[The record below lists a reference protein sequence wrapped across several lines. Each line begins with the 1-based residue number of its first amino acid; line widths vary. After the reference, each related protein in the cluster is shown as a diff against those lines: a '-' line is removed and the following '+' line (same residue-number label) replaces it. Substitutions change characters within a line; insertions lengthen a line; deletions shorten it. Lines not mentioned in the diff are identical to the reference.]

1 MRMKAD
7 VEIVT
12 GFIGSGKTSFINTLI
27 QDTIVDNE
35 KIVVI
40 QCEAGET
47 KVDEKLQKHRCVLV
61 KCCDEEKPFTEEYIK
76 YLLDLY
82 RPHRLIIEF
91 NGTDIINELL
101 DNLQKKELKKRCKL
115 TTMFHISD
123 VVTFDLYLNNMSS
136 MLLPPIQ
143 LSNLILLNNIES
155 VSKEKLEE
163 IEVKIKNL
171 NSHAH
176 IIKVKNTGLL
186 KSTVKQANILD
197 KGFLKKCRIYMKNS
211 LYK

>member
-7 VEIVT
+7 IEIVT
-12 GFIGSGKTSFINTLI
+12 GFIGSGKTTFINALI

-35 KIVVI
+35 KIVII
-40 QCEAGET
+40 QCETGET
-47 KVDEKLQKHRCVLV
+47 KIEVKLQNHRAVIV
-61 KCCDEEKPFTEEYIK
+61 KSCDEEKPFTEEYIK
-76 YLLDLY
+76 YILDLY

-91 NGTDIINELL
+91 NGMEIINELL
-101 DNLQKKELKKRCKL
+101 DSLHKRDLKKRCKL

-123 VVTFDLYLNNMSS
+123 VATFDLYLNNMSS

-143 LSNLILLNNIES
+143 LSNLILLNNTDSIR
-155 VSKEKLEE
+155 KEKLEDIQFK
-163 IEVKIKNL
+163 IENL
-171 NSHAH
+171 NSHAY
-176 IIKVKNTGLL
+176 IIEAKNTGLL
-186 KSTVKQANILD
+186 KSTIKQANVLD